1 MADASL
7 AEAPIPRAPAALTA
21 AGSERP
27 DARSSAAES
36 LRLTGRD
43 AAREQDYDTFDKF
56 EIAMVISHWS
66 TGSIDLIEEFRRGS
80 RRSPKLLIK
89 SARGRYLLKRRA
101 PGRDDPTRVAFSHAI
116 QAELS
121 AKQFPLPHLLATR
134 DKRMHLEL
142 NGYTYELFEFI
153 PGAPYN
159 QSLGATADAGRV
171 QALYHK
177 LLEHFAPAVS
187 PPTGSY
193 HNAPS
198 VAQSFDRIL
207 KHLARR
213 TDSTALCRFLLD
225 SYLHARDSVEDAG
238 ISRWPAQIVHG
249 DWHPGNMLFM
259 GDRIVAAI
267 DYDSAR
273 LLPRVIDTA
282 NGALQFSILGGTANE
297 ELAKWPAHIDE
308 PRFRRFLRG
317 YDSVTLLSQAEL
329 RATPWLMIEAL
340 VAEAVYPIAATGQF
354 GKLEGAAFLEMVQ
367 RKIVW
372 LQQNAD
378 RLVESVSS

>member
-7 AEAPIPRAPAALTA
+7 AEAPIPRAPAALSG
-21 AGSERP
+21 AGSDRS
-27 DARSSAAES
+27 DARSSAQDS
-36 LRLTGRD
+36 LRLPGREG
-43 AAREQDYDTFDKF
+43 ARELDYDTFDKF
-56 EIAMVISHWS
+56 ELAMVMSHWS
-66 TGSIDLIEEFRRGS
+66 TGSVDLIEEFRRGS
-80 RRSPKLLIK
+80 RRSPKVVIR

-101 PGRDDPTRVAFSHAI
+101 PGRDEPTRVAFSHAI
-116 QAELS
+116 QAELAS
-121 AKQFPLPHLLATR
+121 KQFPLPHVLATR
-134 DKRMHLEL
+134 DKRTHLEL
-142 NGYTYELFEFI
+142 GGYTYELFEYI
-153 PGAPYN
+153 PGSPYN
-159 QSLGATADAGRV
+159 QSLEATADAGRV

-177 LLEHFAPAVS
+177 LLQHFASPVA

-193 HNAPS
+193 HSAPS
-198 VAQSFDRIL
+198 VEQSFDKIL
-207 KHLARR
+207 RHLAKRSDA
-213 TDSTALCRFLLD
+213 TTLCRFLLD

-238 ISRWPAQIVHG
+238 LSRWPAQIVHG

-259 GDRIVAAI
+259 GDRVVAVI

-273 LLPRVIDTA
+273 LLPRIIDTA
-282 NGALQFSILGGTANE
+282 NGALQFSILAGASNE
-297 ELAKWPAHIDE
+297 DLARWPAHIDE
-308 PRFRRFLRG
+308 ARFKRFLRG

-340 VAEAVYPIAATGQF
+340 VAESVYPIAATGQF

-378 RLVESVSS
+378 RLVESAAI

>member
-7 AEAPIPRAPAALTA
+7 AEAPIPRAPAALAA
-21 AGSERP
+21 AGSDRS
-27 DARSSAAES
+27 DARSSAPES
-36 LRLTGRD
+36 MRLSSRD
-43 AAREQDYDTFDKF
+43 AARDLEYDTFDRF
-56 EIAMVISHWS
+56 ELAIVISHWS
-66 TGSIDLIEEFRRGS
+66 TGSIELIEEFRRGG
-80 RRSPKLLIK
+80 RRAPKVLIR

-101 PGRDDPTRVAFSHAI
+101 PGRDDPARVAFSHAI

-134 DKRMHLEL
+134 DKRTHLEL
-142 NGYTYELFEFI
+142 NGFTYELFEFI
-153 PGAPYN
+153 PGSAYN
-159 QSLGATADAGRV
+159 QSLEATADAGRV

-177 LLEHFAPAVS
+177 LLQHFAPPVA

-198 VAQSFDRIL
+198 VDQSFDRIL
-207 KHLARR
+207 RHLANRSDV
-213 TDSTALCRFLLD
+213 TSLCRFLLD

-259 GDRIVAAI
+259 GDRIVAVI

-273 LLPRVIDTA
+273 LLPRIVDTA
-282 NGALQFSILGGTANE
+282 NGALQFSLLGGAGNE
-297 ELAKWPAHIDE
+297 DLSRWPAHIDE
-308 PRFRRFLRG
+308 ARFRRFLRG
-317 YDSVTLLSQAEL
+317 YDAVTLLSQAEL

-340 VAEAVYPIAATGQF
+340 VAESVYPIAATGQF

-378 RLVESVSS
+378 RLVESVAT